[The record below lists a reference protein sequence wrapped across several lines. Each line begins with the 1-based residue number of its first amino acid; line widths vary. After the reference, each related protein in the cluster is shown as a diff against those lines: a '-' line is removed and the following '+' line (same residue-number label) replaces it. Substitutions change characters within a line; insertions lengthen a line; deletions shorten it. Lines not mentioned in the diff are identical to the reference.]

1 MDALVQALGGLLL
14 KAVPTIVLLIF
25 VHFYLK
31 FMLFRPLQKIRSQRR
46 EATEGAREAGKKSLE
61 LAAEKATMY
70 DLALREARAE
80 MYREQEETRRRW
92 LGDQTARVEE
102 ARQSARAMIKE
113 AGQKLDEDVAEAR
126 RDLTTR
132 SQMLAM
138 QIVET
143 LAAKGAR

>member
-1 MDALVQALGGLLL
+1 
-14 KAVPTIVLLIF
+14 
-25 VHFYLK
+25 
-31 FMLFRPLQKIRSQRR
+31 
-46 EATEGAREAGKKSLE
+46 
-61 LAAEKATMY
+61 
-70 DLALREARAE
+70 
-80 MYREQEETRRRW
+80 
-92 LGDQTARVEE
+92 
-102 ARQSARAMIKE
+102 MIKE